1 MAADARVTEINFEKR
16 VFGKLHAR
24 METGDKQQH
33 IRVIGHGGIEVL
45 DADRLGDWSIEFHI
59 GSFFNHTSSGCHFN
73 ST

>member
-1 MAADARVTEINFEKR
+1 
-16 VFGKLHAR
+16 

-59 GSFFNHTSSGCHFN
+59 GSFFNRTSSGCRFN
-73 ST
+73 IT